1 MLPGSRLYRAGASI
15 AAFVCWGMSMSA
27 LAQSLHHLSEELDGV
42 ALDEPVRHATDEQH
56 GDDFR
61 EAHAVSE
68 DVERG
73 EGHDCEHG
81 DGSHCGVSFT
91 CLSCGPFEEVLR
103 FQWQK
108 EKLIE
113 H

>member
-1 MLPGSRLYRAGASI
+1 
-15 AAFVCWGMSMSA
+15 MSA

-108 EKLIE
+108 EDLIE